1 MIYKGARKTKM
12 GANISKRKEKKE
24 GLMSQMKSTVEAP
37 PIRQV
42 SPSPSICQ
50 TPPPRNLATSLA
62 TPALSQ
68 EFLAFLGTMDAATG
82 LEEGECGRA
91 DTLQFILEVRALEG
105 REGEV
110 AHHSFRRYFPG
121 PGSGLVLENQEL
133 WKECASV
140 VACTVLSV
148 AGRRV
153 LEKASMA
160 CCGELEP
167 LHVLFLS
174 QRKQPSAVCQI
185 ISCIL

>member
-1 MIYKGARKTKM
+1 MIYKGARRTKM

-24 GLMSQMKSTVEAP
+24 GLMSQMRSTVEAP

-110 AHHSFRRYFPG
+110 AHHAFRRYFPG

-133 WKECASV
+133 WKECASA
-140 VACTVLSV
+140 VAAPSLSV
-148 AGRRV
+148 AGRKV
-153 LEKASMA
+153 LEKAAAA